1 MPRRKKEEIPHEEIR
16 KIKTPLIVDGL
27 RDILPADHKHF
38 EYVERE
44 IRKVIDGYSF
54 VRMETPILE
63 KYELFNHVLHR
74 QGGVLEKEVFSFI
87 DRGQKLVL
95 RPESTA
101 SVARAFVSHNMAN
114 QPLPLKVYYWGPM
127 FRQEREEANKWRQ
140 FTQVGFEIIGEKAPA
155 IDAELI
161 IIANNILKNLGLETE
176 VRLNS
181 VGCGIC
187 RLEYGKALSGYLKS
201 KRAMICHDC
210 RRRLGRDPRHFL
222 ACKNN
227 RCLRLKEDA
236 PQTVDW
242 LCDECR
248 NHLFRVLEYLDEVKV
263 PYQLDSSLLRPY
275 DFYSKT
281 IFEVNAKGAGD
292 ERVSLAAGGRYDT
305 LMEMLSGP
313 FMPGAGF
320 ALGIER
326 TINQMKAAKAEV
338 PNPPAPDVFLCQ
350 LSEQARQ
357 KAFTFFEELRRH
369 NFSIKA
375 NLSKGTLKAQLDIAA
390 KIGAK
395 FVLILGQKEVA
406 EGTVI
411 LRDMESGI
419 QEVINREKV
428 VKEIQKRLREKM
440 LKM

>member
-1 MPRRKKEEIPHEEIR
+1 
-16 KIKTPLIVDGL
+16 
-27 RDILPADHKHF
+27 
-38 EYVERE
+38 
-44 IRKVIDGYSF
+44 
-54 VRMETPILE
+54 
-63 KYELFNHVLHR
+63 
-74 QGGVLEKEVFSFI
+74 
-87 DRGQKLVL
+87 
-95 RPESTA
+95 
-101 SVARAFVSHNMAN
+101 
-114 QPLPLKVYYWGPM
+114 
-127 FRQEREEANKWRQ
+127 
-140 FTQVGFEIIGEKAPA
+140 
-155 IDAELI
+155 
-161 IIANNILKNLGLETE
+161 
-176 VRLNS
+176 
-181 VGCGIC
+181 
-187 RLEYGKALSGYLKS
+187 
-201 KRAMICHDC
+201 
-210 RRRLGRDPRHFL
+210 
-222 ACKNN
+222 
-227 RCLRLKEDA
+227 
-236 PQTVDW
+236 
-242 LCDECR
+242 
-248 NHLFRVLEYLDEVKV
+248 LEYLDEVKV

-292 ERVSLAAGGRYDT
+292 ERVSLAAVGRYDT

-375 NLSKGTLKAQLDIAA
+375 NLSKGTLKAQFDIAA